1 VALALKP
8 SWLGFVLARSGTP
21 IAMRP
26 IDQTTVLVTGAS
38 DGLGRGV
45 AERLAEYG
53 ASVHLHGR
61 DRDRLERVATQI
73 RRNSNNDRV
82 HTHIADL
89 ASLEQVRSLAEEIE
103 RSTEQLHVLVNNAG
117 IGSGKPDLT
126 TRQESRDGYELRF
139 AVNYLAG
146 FVLALRL
153 LPLLDR
159 SAPARVVNVAS
170 IGQAPTDFDD
180 PMLERGYNGS
190 RAYGQSKLA
199 QITSG
204 FELADRLDS
213 EAVSVNSLHPGTLMP
228 TKIVLE
234 QIGHSVDSLETG
246 IEAVVRLAIAPEL
259 EKVSG
264 RFFDR
269 QTEARADDQAYDPEA
284 RRRLWELSLKLTGEP
299 DPTRANALQ
308 PDQ

>member
-1 VALALKP
+1 
-8 SWLGFVLARSGTP
+8 
-21 IAMRP
+21 MRP

-61 DRDRLERVATQI
+61 DRERLERVAQQI
-73 RRNSNNDRV
+73 RRTSNNDRV

-103 RSTEQLHVLVNNAG
+103 RSTERLNVLINNAG

-146 FVLALRL
+146 FALTLRL